1 MRRVVFIL
9 LGFYF
14 GFILIKSEAVSWY
27 RIVEMFQFQS
37 FHLFGVI
44 VSAVCVGT
52 ISILFLRLFKVKS
65 IEKEELNT
73 SKKKLLPKS
82 NIIGGILFGAGW
94 ALVGACP
101 APLFIHLG
109 LGNWI
114 IVIPILSAILGVFIY
129 GITKK
134 HLPH

>member
-1 MRRVVFIL
+1 M
-9 LGFYF
+9 GFYF
-14 GFILIKSEAVSWY
+14 GLILIKSEAVSWY

-44 VSAVCVGT
+44 GSAIGVGSL
-52 ISILFLRLFKVKS
+52 SIVLLKRFNIKS
-65 IEKEELNT
+65 INQEVLDT

-82 NIIGGILFGAGW
+82 NIFGGLLFGAGW

-134 HLPH
+134 YLPH